1 MQGGGKMGNLIFALA
16 LILIGA
22 GTFVWLF
29 VRLVPPN
36 TLAIPVFLG
45 GKRLN
50 IILTEGLNIIPPFCS
65 LIHYSLKP
73 RERVPFDFS
82 MNVLDD
88 QIECKGTFGFQLLP
102 LREMEKRGL
111 AQISGESN
119 YLLLYDKQ
127 QEKIEQDAKARLE
140 EMLDEQLTT
149 IPAECALSKKLND
162 AIQLAIGKGIKYCIP
177 GNGNKTA
184 EQKII
189 ELVTV
194 YKEEFRK
201 KMEARKIDTSDI
213 PEIPLPEERDLPE
226 QDNNMRGLERIF
238 LEDYGVLLTISTLA
252 LEPNPETA
260 KVRSEFR
267 QRDIERE
274 IERLDTNLVLAM
286 IEEVKKKNSSLN
298 DREARDLVM
307 VVQEYYQKPEA
318 QRIDISLTGLE
329 NVPPETLLALGQ
341 MYTARQTL
349 SGGKGGRGKGGKKRL

>member
-1 MQGGGKMGNLIFALA
+1 MANLIFVLA
-16 LILIGA
+16 LILLGGGA
-22 GTFVWLF
+22 FVWLC

-50 IILTEGLNIIPPFCS
+50 SILGEGLNLVPPFCS

-82 MNVLDD
+82 VNVLDD
-88 QIECKGTFGFQLLP
+88 QIECKGMFGFKLLEP
-102 LREMEKRGL
+102 EEMEKRGV
-111 AQISGESN
+111 ARVGTDSN
-119 YLLLYDKQ
+119 YLLLYDEK
-127 QEKIEQDAKARLE
+127 QEKIETDAKARLE

-162 AIQLAIGKGIKYCIP
+162 TIQLAIGKGIKYCIP

-184 EQKII
+184 EQKLI
-189 ELVTV
+189 ELVTA
-194 YKEEFRK
+194 YKDEFVK
-201 KMEARKIDTSDI
+201 KMAARGVPVADI
-213 PEIPLPEERDLPE
+213 PEIPLPEERSLPE
-226 QDNNMRGLERIF
+226 QDNNVRGLERIF

-341 MYTARQTL
+341 MYMAGRTTG
-349 SGGKGGRGKGGKKRL
+349 GGKSGKGKGGKKRP

>member
-1 MQGGGKMGNLIFALA
+1 MGNIIFTTLA
-16 LILIGA
+16 LILLCAGA
-22 GTFVWLF
+22 FVWLC

-45 GKRLN
+45 GRRIN
-50 IILTEGLNIIPPFCS
+50 MILKEGLNLVPPFCS

-73 RERVPFDFS
+73 RERVPFEFS
-82 MNVLDD
+82 MNALDD
-88 QIECKGTFGFQLLP
+88 QIQCKGTFGFQLLP
-102 LREMEKRGL
+102 LAEMKKRGL
-111 AQISGESN
+111 AHIGNESN

-127 QEKIEQDAKARLE
+127 QEKIETDAKARLE

-162 AIQLAIGKGIKYCIP
+162 AIQLVIGKGLKYRIP
-177 GNGNKTA
+177 NDKSGKNV

-189 ELVTV
+189 ALVAA
-194 YKEEFRK
+194 YKEEFVK
-201 KMEARKIDTSDI
+201 KMETRKVPVAEI
-213 PEIPLPEERDLPE
+213 PVIPLPEERDLPE
-226 QDNNMRGLERIF
+226 EDNNMRGLERIF
-238 LEDYGVLLTISTLA
+238 LKDYGVLLTISTLA

-274 IERLDTNLVLAM
+274 IERLDTELVLAM
-286 IEEVKKKNSSLN
+286 IRRVRTDNPSLN
-298 DREARDLVM
+298 DKEARDLVM

-341 MYTARQTL
+341 MYTARQTIR
-349 SGGKGGRGKGGKKRL
+349 GGKGKGGKKL